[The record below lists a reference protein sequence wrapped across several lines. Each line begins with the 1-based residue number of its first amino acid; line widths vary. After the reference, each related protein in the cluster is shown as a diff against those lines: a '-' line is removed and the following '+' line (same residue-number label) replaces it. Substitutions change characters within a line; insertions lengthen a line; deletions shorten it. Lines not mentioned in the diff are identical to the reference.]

1 MSAQTAVGV
10 LLRKRLRWSAP
21 ELFNDPFEFKNPS
34 EFAFEWRDLEQPLL
48 DTLARLVTQK
58 EEPEL
63 LPNGPTAD
71 NIKSD
76 RIRYRWTGLEVQDI
90 RRMYQPG
97 IAALIDRFRADTS
110 HHSRW
115 AEMKRE
121 YRVLCFAETETNI
134 LLWSHYAS
142 SHKGIVLAFEP
153 CTLPL
158 SDLAAARKVS
168 YSKDVP
174 FPVTLQDMLLYLT
187 SQAPKPKSDD
197 AFVKSVFTKSE
208 DWSYEKEWRILRKAS
223 EIGPDRFIDL
233 PFPPEELVAVYLGC
247 RVSESSKEEIIA
259 AAGTFSAPIA
269 FFQMIDEPKR
279 FELTP
284 IPIAL

>member
-1 MSAQTAVGV
+1 MSAQTAVSV
-10 LLRKRLRWSAP
+10 LLRMRLRWSAP
-21 ELFNDPFEFKNPS
+21 EIFNDPFEFKNPM

-48 DTLARLVTQK
+48 DTITRLVTQK

-63 LPNGPTAD
+63 LPDGPTAE
-71 NIKSD
+71 NIRSD
-76 RIRYRWTGLEVQDI
+76 RVRFRWSGLEFQDI
-90 RRMYQPG
+90 RRMYEPG
-97 IAALIDRFRADTS
+97 ISTLVNRFRSDTS
-110 HHSRW
+110 YHSRW
-115 AEMKRE
+115 SEMKRE

-153 CTLPL
+153 CAPPR

-168 YSKDVP
+168 YSRDVL

-208 DWSYEKEWRILRKAS
+208 DWSYEKEWRILRKVS
-223 EIGPDRFIDL
+223 EVGPDRFIDL
-233 PFPPEELVAVYLGC
+233 SFPPEELVAIYLGC

-259 AAGTFSAPIA
+259 AARTFPAPLT
-269 FFQMIDEPKR
+269 FFQMKDEPKR
-279 FELTP
+279 FELTS
-284 IPIAL
+284 IPITH

>member
-1 MSAQTAVGV
+1 MSAQTAVSV

-21 ELFNDPFEFKNPS
+21 EIFNDPFEFKNPS

-48 DTLARLVTQK
+48 DTLARLVTPT

-63 LPNGPTAD
+63 LPDGPTAD

-76 RIRYRWTGLEVQDI
+76 RIRYRWTGLEVQDF

-134 LLWSHYAS
+134 LLWSHYAN
-142 SHKGIVLAFEP
+142 SHKGVALGFEVQSG
-153 CTLPL
+153 
-158 SDLAAARKVS
+158 SDLQAVRKVS

-174 FPVTLQDMLLYLT
+174 FPVTLQEMLLYLT
-187 SQAPKPKSDD
+187 SQAPKP
-197 AFVKSVFTKSE
+197 KSE

-223 EIGPDRFIDL
+223 EVGPDRFIDI
-233 PFPPEELVAVYLGC
+233 PFPPEELVAIYWGC
-247 RVSESSKEEIIA
+247 RASESSKEEIIA
-259 AAGTFSAPIA
+259 AARTFPAPIK

-284 IPIAL
+284 VPLT